1 MSNINWNETYINIS
15 PKLLGICRR
24 YIKDI
29 ATAEDIVQDS
39 FIVAIQKENTLKD
52 TKAINGWSSRIVI
65 NMAIHHLKETK
76 KINFSTSNDYDL
88 VDNSTLMNTLELDN
102 KSALL
107 ASDIDRKD
115 ILEAIDR
122 LPEHHKS
129 VFNMYVMDNFSHNE
143 IAKTLAISV
152 GTSKSNLSRA
162 RKAIQNYLFEKLNDK
177 TVNKRKKR
185 LVAFLLFF
193 GLENRMFANF
203 YKSKFQDFEII
214 PKKSLSFTPKK
225 VAVPHQFVGL
235 TKAVALSKITI
246 FSFVIIGITGLGIYL
261 INPGSNTNKSNEKQ
275 NNITIENK
283 QENITNPT
291 IATKIDT
298 LKKAG
303 RPQKTV
309 VEKVVSNKLI
319 STKKDDNTI
328 QKLEA
333 QKNKKTIALTIK
345 DSTQAEKPKVVVVKK
360 QIIKRD
366 TIYVAK

>member
-1 MSNINWNETYINIS
+1 MTTINRNETYTNIS

-39 FIVAIQKENTLKD
+39 FIIAIQKENTLKN
-52 TKAINGWSSRIVI
+52 TKAINGWLSRIVI

-76 KINFSTSNDYDL
+76 KINFSTSDDFDL

-107 ASDIDRKD
+107 ASDIDQSD

-143 IAKTLAISV
+143 IAQTLAISV

-162 RKAIQNYLFEKLNDK
+162 RKAIQNYLFEKLKDK
-177 TVNKRKKR
+177 TVDKKKKR
-185 LVAFLLFF
+185 RLAFLLFF
-193 GLENRMFANF
+193 GLENKIFAR
-203 YKSKFQDFEII
+203 YYQSKFKDFEIVT
-214 PKKSLSFTPKK
+214 KKSFSFAPKK

-235 TKAVALSKITI
+235 KKAVALSNITV
-246 FSFVIIGITGLGIYL
+246 FSIGFIGLTGLGFYIVTPDL
-261 INPGSNTNKSNEKQ
+261 NTKNSTEKQ
-275 NNITIENK
+275 NKITIENK
-283 QENITNPT
+283 QENSTNSS
-291 IATKIDT
+291 IVTKIDS
-298 LKKAG
+298 LKKES

-309 VEKVVSNKLI
+309 AEKVVSNKLI

-328 QKLEA
+328 QQPVA
-333 QKNKKTIALTIK
+333 QKNKKTITPTLK
-345 DSTQAEKPKVVVVKK
+345 DSVQAEKPKVVVVKK

>member
-52 TKAINGWSSRIVI
+52 TKAINGWLSRIVI

-115 ILEAIDR
+115 ILEAIDS
-122 LPEHHKS
+122 LPDHHKS
-129 VFNMYVMDNFSHNE
+129 VFNMYVIDNFSHNV
-143 IAKTLAISV
+143 IAKALAISV

-162 RKAIQNYLFEKLNDK
+162 RKAIQNYLFDRLNDK
-177 TVNKRKKR
+177 TIDKKKKR
-185 LVAFLLFF
+185 RAAFLLFF
-193 GLENRMFANF
+193 GLENRMFGNF
-203 YKSKFQDFEII
+203 YNSKFQDFEIV
-214 PKKSLSFTPKK
+214 PKESFSFTPKK
-225 VAVPHQFVGL
+225 VVVSHQFVGL
-235 TKAVALSKITI
+235 TKSITLTKITI
-246 FSFVIIGITGLGIYL
+246 FSFVFIGLTVLGLYL
-261 INPGSNTNKSNEKQ
+261 VTTDSNTNKSFEKN

-283 QENITNPT
+283 QKNITNPS
-291 IATKIDT
+291 IVTKIDT

-319 STKKDDNTI
+319 STKNGDNSILKPET
-328 QKLEA
+328 QN
-333 QKNKKTIALTIK
+333 NKEPITMTLI
-345 DSTQAEKPKVVVVKK
+345 DSAKAEKPKVVVVKK